1 MLFSTISRRAFSIR
15 ADRSSSVTDATLP
28 GNGRSWRM
36 ASGVF
41 CATASAAP
49 RSAAPVTPV
58 ESCRKFLRSTH
69 ISSHANVIWQME
81 NEGQL
86 DLVTFLPALIKYKD
100 SFQALAVAKQCIL
113 RHKKW
118 KGQ

>member
-1 MLFSTISRRAFSIR
+1 MR

-49 RSAAPVTPV
+49 VSAAPATPA

-69 ISSHANVIWQME
+69 ISSQSNVIWQME
-81 NEGQL
+81 NAGRL
-86 DLVTFLPALIKYKD
+86 DLGTFLPALIKYKD
-100 SFQALAVAKQCIL
+100 SFQARAVAKQCIVTEFMD
-113 RHKKW
+113 K
-118 KGQ
+118 